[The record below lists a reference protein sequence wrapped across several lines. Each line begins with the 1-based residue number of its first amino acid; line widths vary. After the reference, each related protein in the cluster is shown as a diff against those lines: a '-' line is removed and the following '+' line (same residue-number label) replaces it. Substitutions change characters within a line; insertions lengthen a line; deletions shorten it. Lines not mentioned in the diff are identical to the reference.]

1 MNHMMQLLLALGII
15 IAAAKLVGSLSA
27 AIKQPPVFG
36 EILVGLLLG
45 PSVLN
50 MMGWPIFVPNGAE
63 ATPDIG
69 GIIHDIAEIGV
80 VMLMFIAGLETD
92 LKGILRVGKN
102 AFWAAAGG
110 VILPMGIGT
119 WFSLLIG
126 FSTAEAVFIGT
137 ILTATSVSITA
148 QTLLEIGAV
157 KSKEGSTILGAA
169 VIDDVMG
176 IIVLSLV
183 VALSINPV
191 GASGSALSSAVWP
204 IALLLLQMSGFF
216 LVAILIGIRFFDRI
230 LDFSVKLTSAHALFA
245 MALVISFFYAWGA
258 EYIGK
263 VAAITGSY
271 LCGVLLTRSKHFEKI
286 EHSAKTFAY
295 PFFVPVFLVDIGL
308 RANAR
313 ELGDNIAFVAGIT
326 LIAIITKVAGC
337 MAGAKATGFDTRESL
352 RVGVGMI
359 SRGEVGL
366 IIAGFGLGHSII
378 GKDIFSAM
386 VIMVLATTLV
396 TPPLLRIVFPKK
408 KLLEL

>member
-1 MNHMMQLLLALGII
+1 MNHILQLLLAFGII

-50 MMGWPIFVPNGAE
+50 MMGWPVFVPHGAE
-63 ATPDIG
+63 AVPAIG
-69 GIIHDIAEIGV
+69 EVVHDIAEIGV
-80 VMLMFIAGLETD
+80 VLLMFIAGLETD
-92 LKGILRVGKN
+92 LKGIIAVGKN

-119 WFSLLIG
+119 WFSMYMG
-126 FSTAEAVFIGT
+126 FPLAESIFIGT

-148 QTLLEIGAV
+148 QTLLEIGAL
-157 KSKEGSTILGAA
+157 KTKEGSTILGAA

-183 VALSINPV
+183 VAFSINPPQ
-191 GASGSALSSAVWP
+191 ASGGISSAALP
-204 IALLLLQMSGFF
+204 IAGLSLQIALFF
-216 LVAILIGIRFFDRI
+216 VVAIFIGAKFFDRI
-230 LDFSVKLTSAHALFA
+230 LDYAVRLTSSHALFA
-245 MALVISFFYAWGA
+245 MALVLCFLYAIGA
-258 EYIGK
+258 EYFGK

-271 LCGVLLTRSKHFEKI
+271 ICGVMMTRSKHFEKI

-313 ELGDNIAFVAGIT
+313 ELGGDIPFVIGIV
-326 LIAIITKVAGC
+326 LIAILTKVSGC
-337 MAGAKATGFDTRESL
+337 MAGARATGFDNRESL

-366 IIAGFGLGHSII
+366 IVAGYGLGHAII
-378 GKDIFSAM
+378 QKDVFSAM
-386 VIMVLATTLV
+386 VIMVLITTLV
-396 TPPLLRIVFPKK
+396 TPPLLRMVFPKK
-408 KLLEL
+408 KLIEL